1 MILSP
6 RFDRAFPP
14 ARQRAE
20 ASGPLAE
27 AEVCQALGPDV
38 SGDPALGTKAVSA
51 GDLTDP
57 DL

>member
-6 RFDRAFPP
+6 GFDRGFPP

-20 ASGPLAE
+20 AHDPLAM
-27 AEVCQALGPDV
+27 AGVCQTFGAV
-38 SGDPALGTKAVSA
+38 MSGDPALRETAVSA